1 MNTTNIEIK
10 QEGKELII
18 LSGAAAPYREPRI
31 IKIEGTIAS
40 LIDFAQKRKDLLTA
54 QNSHIVI
61 EVGKGMDLTATF
73 VADEDSHFAKTVVGK
88 LVANQEI
95 QDLGINTDK
104 TYTTNQLRN
113 LLKLKRHLFKS
124 RDSQA
129 AIMKALEDF
138 SAKTSITFKTSNDY
152 AGNVVFNKIT
162 ECTSNLVLEF
172 DLKAPIFIGY
182 DDKEFAVKVEVQPVD
197 GELRMNLISYDL
209 VDRVKEVI
217 EGEKAS
223 LRTTFAAIPLIFK

>member
-1 MNTTNIEIK
+1 METKIEV
-10 QEGKELII
+10 QPEGKELTI

-31 IKIEGTIAS
+31 IKIEGTITS
-40 LIDFAQKRKDLLTA
+40 LIDFATKRSDLLTP

-73 VADEDSHFAKTVVGK
+73 VADEDSYFAKTVVGR

-95 QDLGINTDK
+95 QDLGINTNK
-104 TYTTNQLRN
+104 TYSTNQLRN

-124 RDSQA
+124 RESQA

-138 SAKTSITFKTSNDY
+138 TAKTSITFKNSNDY
-152 AGNVVFNKIT
+152 AGNVVYNKIT

-172 DLKAPIFIGY
+172 ALKAPIFIGY
-182 DDKEFAVKVEVQPVD
+182 DDKEFAVKVEVQPAD

-217 EGEKAS
+217 EGEKQS
-223 LRTTFAAIPLIFK
+223 LRTTFATIPLIFK